1 MFAKGVVIAAAD
13 GKGLVQTAGQLIIEA
28 LLLLLLLWSRP
39 YSLASGNWINIVI
52 QVVRVLSVVCIL
64 VFVEELGISQS
75 TKTITGVVL
84 IVMQSVLTGV
94 LAILIAVNSIVTCCR
109 ENPHRRQRKEAEKL
123 NRDLDNLTPLDARN
137 DLLMDP
143 QKRSS
148 RFIPLTTRSGGYDP
162 VPPVDTAY
170 HGRSGSH
177 ERGLLDDA
185 ASMGNRG
192 DSPSGSRNRQP
203 RLPEVDL
210 GTDMNSQRWNRF

>member
-1 MFAKGVVIAAAD
+1 MFAKGVVIAAFD
-13 GKGLVQTAGQLIIEA
+13 GKGLVQTAGQLIIES
-28 LLLLLLLWSRP
+28 LLLILLLWSRP
-39 YSLASGNWINIVI
+39 YSLTSGNWINIVI

-64 VFVEELGISQS
+64 VFVEELGISQT

-84 IVMQSVLTGV
+84 IVTQSVLTGV

-137 DLLMDP
+137 SLLMDP

-148 RFIPLTTRSGGYDP
+148 RFIPLANRGDYDP

-170 HGRSGSH
+170 HGRSESQN
-177 ERGLLDDA
+177 RALLDDA
-185 ASMGNRG
+185 ASMGKRG
-192 DSPSGSRNRQP
+192 NSPPVSRGREP

-210 GTDMNSQRWNRF
+210 GMDMNSQRWNRF